1 MKKLS
6 PLYIAAIYTIVSLLW
21 IFLSDRFVFV
31 FEGKFDKHTFF
42 LINSIKGIVFVIVSG
57 ILIYILTL
65 YSNRQ
70 ILRNGFEY
78 RNMYESNPNPM
89 WIYEMKS
96 LKFISVNNAAIEF
109 YGYTREEFLRM
120 TIRDIRPAED
130 VAKVEDAAKSVNMFN
145 KSGIW
150 RHLKKDG
157 TLVYVDISSNKI
169 KIWGEYAVMVLARD
183 CTESIEHEKQLS
195 QINQSLVEEK
205 KRLRDIQQLSK
216 IAGWELYLAD
226 NTLKLSNEMYAIFD
240 TDPTAIVADYDL
252 LLKIIHTADVD
263 RFVNAMNTTI
273 KEGTDFDLIH
283 RLYLRSEI
291 KHVRQL
297 GKLEYLDGKPYKIR
311 GTMQDI
317 TELKRIETERNKIN
331 DENKRLGTIVTRI
344 NNMVVI
350 LNTESRITWVNKAF
364 EKFTG
369 YTLNEVAGLKPSQ
382 FMWGA
387 DTNPNDTAFVDQA
400 ERNREVFSVDLI
412 NYTKAGKKYWVNIE
426 FTPLFDDEGAFIG
439 YIAIQNDIT
448 IRKEKE
454 DEILKQNTIL
464 RDVAWLS
471 SHELRRPVAS
481 ILGLMQLIK
490 DAENEA
496 EKDQYV
502 NFLNECTVQLDE
514 IIHNIHRTIETDK
527 SIRNN

>member
-6 PLYIAAIYTIVSLLW
+6 PLYIAAIYTILSLLW
-21 IFLSDRFVFV
+21 IFLSDRFVFL
-31 FEGKFDKHTFF
+31 FESKFDRHTF
-42 LINSIKGIVFVIVSG
+42 LVINSVKGIVFVIVSG

-70 ILRNGFEY
+70 IIRNGFEY
-78 RNMYESNPNPM
+78 RTMYESNPNPM
-89 WIYEMKS
+89 WIYELDS
-96 LKFISVNNAAIEF
+96 LRFLSVNSAAIEF
-109 YGYTREEFLRM
+109 YGYTREEFLKM

-130 VAKVEDAAKSVNMFN
+130 VIKLEDAAKKVDLFN

-150 RHLKKDG
+150 RHIKKDG
-157 TLVYVDISSNKI
+157 TLIYVDISSNKI

-195 QINQSLVEEK
+195 QMNQTLIEEK
-205 KRLRDIQQLSK
+205 KRLSDIQQLSK

-226 NTLKLSNEMYAIFD
+226 NTLKLSDEMYAIFD
-240 TDPTAIVADYDL
+240 TDPNAIVADYDL
-252 LLKIIHTADVD
+252 LLKIIHTADLD
-263 RFVNAMNTTI
+263 KFLNAVNTTI

-317 TELKRIETERNKIN
+317 TELKRIESERNKIS

-364 EKFTG
+364 ENFTG
-369 YTLNEVAGLKPSQ
+369 YTVNEVAGLKPSQ
-382 FMWGA
+382 FMWGE
-387 DTNPNDTAFVDQA
+387 DTDPDDIAFIDSA
-400 ERNREVFSVDLI
+400 ERNLEVFSVDLI
-412 NYTKAGKKYWVNIE
+412 NYTKSGKKYWVNIE
-426 FTPLFDDEGAFIG
+426 FTPLFDDDSVFIG

-448 IRKEKE
+448 SRKEKE

-464 RDVAWLS
+464 RNVAWLS

-490 DAENEA
+490 DTENRA
-496 EKDQYV
+496 EKDEYV
-502 NFLNECTVQLDE
+502 GLLDQCTVQLDE
-514 IIHNIHRTIETDK
+514 IIHTINHTIETEE

>member
-6 PLYIAAIYTIVSLLW
+6 PLYIAAIYIIVSLLW
-21 IFLSDRFVFV
+21 ILISDRFVFI
-31 FEGKFDKHTFF
+31 FEHKVDKHTFF
-42 LINSIKGIVFVIVSG
+42 LINSIKGVVFVIVSG

-70 ILRNGFEY
+70 IIKNGFEY
-78 RNMYESNPNPM
+78 RTMYESNPNPM
-89 WIYEMKS
+89 WIYELDS

-109 YGYTREEFLRM
+109 YGYSRDEFLKM
-120 TIRDIRPAED
+120 TIRDIRPTED
-130 VAKVEDAAKSVNMFN
+130 VAKVESAAKNVNMFN

-157 TLVYVDISSNKI
+157 SLIYVDISSNKI
-169 KIWGEYAVMVLARD
+169 RIWGEYAVMVLSRD
-183 CTESIEHEKQLS
+183 CTDAIEHETQLS
-195 QINQSLVEEK
+195 QINQSLEQEK
-205 KRLRDIQQLSK
+205 RRLSDIQQLSK
-216 IAGWELYLAD
+216 IAGWELYMED
-226 NTLKLSNEMYAIFD
+226 NTLKLSDEMYAIFNA
-240 TDPTAIVADYDL
+240 DPKAVVADYEL
-252 LLKIIHTADVD
+252 LLKIIHTADLD
-263 RFVNAMNTTI
+263 RFLNAIKTTI
-273 KEGTDFDLIH
+273 KDGTDFDIIH
-283 RLYLRSEI
+283 RLYLRSEV
-291 KHVRQL
+291 KYVRQL
-297 GKLEYLDGKPYKIR
+297 GKLEYQDGKPFKIR

-317 TELKRIETERNKIN
+317 TELKQIETERNKIS

-364 EKFTG
+364 ENFTG
-369 YTLNEVAGLKPSQ
+369 YTLNEVAGKKPSQ
-382 FMWGA
+382 FMWGP
-387 DTNPNDTAFVDQA
+387 DTNPNDIDFVDNA

-412 NYTKAGKKYWVNIE
+412 NYTKTGQKYWVNIE
-426 FTPLFDDEGAFIG
+426 FTPLFDDDNTFIG

-490 DAENEA
+490 DAENEG
-496 EKDQYV
+496 EKEQYV
-502 NFLNECTVQLDE
+502 DFLDQCTVQLDD
-514 IIHNIHRTIETDK
+514 IIHNINRTIETET